1 MPRPRY
7 DNIDPLKKTKL
18 LEAAMK
24 EFAAHGY
31 ELASINRIL
40 DAAELSKGSFYYY
53 FDDKLDLA
61 TTVFLVCG
69 EPETRPLELKTP
81 DSVDGFWAEL
91 RRTSH
96 ARLQALESRRLEY
109 ECLIRLA
116 NASLTTPELAARVM
130 PTFAPARVKM
140 VEFFQRGVT
149 LGALRS
155 DVPLGTLMA
164 LIEAAKAAAY
174 KAQYPGDT
182 IPSDAEMESFS
193 DFVIDL
199 ARRICAPPK
208 G

>member
-7 DNIDPLKKTKL
+7 DNIDPVKKTKL

-61 TTVFLVCG
+61 ATVFLVCG
-69 EPETRPLELKTP
+69 APEAKPLELKDPGTI
-81 DSVDGFWAEL
+81 DDFWTEL
-91 RRTSH
+91 RRTSL

-130 PTFAPARVKM
+130 PTFAPARIKM
-140 VEFFQRGVT
+140 VGFFQRGVT

-155 DVPLGTLMA
+155 DIPLGTLMS

-174 KAQYPGDT
+174 KALYPGDT
-182 IPSDAEMESFS
+182 IPSDAEMESFT
-193 DFVIDL
+193 DLVIDL
-199 ARRICAPPK
+199 ARRICAPSK

>member
-81 DSVDGFWAEL
+81 DSVEGFWAEL

-130 PTFAPARVKM
+130 PTFAPARLKM

-164 LIEAAKAAAY
+164 LIEAAKGAAY
-174 KAQYPGDT
+174 KTMYPGDT

-199 ARRICAPPK
+199 ARRLCAPPK